1 LYIPLFSIKVFDRG
15 PTENHNPGYDFL
27 QQLGEE
33 NEFGTLSATKSEALF
48 GEPRA
53 VMIAGAPRTMGQEIS
68 VSYQAVKSK
77 VYRLIDGLVENAKT
91 QDDVQESMKRWWK
104 LIHPADRPIARKYL
118 LTVLTKS
125 NATLEAICEG
135 LIDLKDFETEAQ
147 SLPRLHA
154 LPDEPASHRLKAS
167 M

>member
-1 LYIPLFSIKVFDRG
+1 MV
-15 PTENHNPGYDFL
+15 
-27 QQLGEE
+27 
-33 NEFGTLSATKSEALF
+33 
-48 GEPRA
+48 
-53 VMIAGAPRTMGQEIS
+53 VGAPSKMGQEIS

-77 VYRLIDGLVENAKT
+77 VYRLIDGLVEDAKT

-104 LIHPADRPIARKYL
+104 LVHPADRPIARKYL
-118 LTVLTKS
+118 LTVLAKS

-135 LIDLKDFETEAQ
+135 LTDLKDFETEAR

-154 LPDEPASHRLKAS
+154 FPEEPASHRLKAS